1 MTNSRLIIMRHAKSD
16 WHSSASSDFDRP
28 LSSRGERDGVRMGKW
43 LFKKKFHLE
52 FIISSPAIRARE
64 TSNLVAE
71 EIKFPLDEINY
82 SGPLYLAS
90 LPELLAAVESYS
102 SNVNCMLIVGHNP
115 GMDDLLCH
123 LATEPPAFTDT
134 GKLMTTANIAVLNF
148 GKKAIS
154 VESQSASIEMFVRP
168 KKLDK

>member
-1 MTNSRLIIMRHAKSD
+1 VKESRLIIMRHAKSD

-43 LFKKKFHLE
+43 LQKKQFYPE
-52 FIISSPAIRARE
+52 YIISSPATRTRQ

-71 EIKFPLDEINY
+71 EMKFPSDEIIY
-82 SGPLYLAS
+82 LRPLYLAS
-90 LPELLAAVESYS
+90 LSELLATVESHS
-102 SNVNCMLIVGHNP
+102 NNVNCMLIVGHNP

-123 LATEPPAFTDT
+123 LATEPPAFTST

-154 VESQSASIEMFVRP
+154 VESHSASVELLARP
-168 KKLDK
+168 KEIYK